1 MINEYISVRNLKF
14 LLYEVFDL
22 NKIFEIERFQDFSEK
37 ETIELLLSTAKDL
50 GDKHLYPLFKPVDK
64 AKAYYDEKEKQI
76 KVHPDTY
83 KILQMIGEGGWIG
96 SYADYD
102 SWGQQMPHVVYN
114 AGKLIMHAA
123 NSNLVSY
130 ALLTDGAANLIRSFG
145 TQEQKETYI
154 PNMSTNKWQGTMAL
168 TEPQAGSSLADIV
181 TKAIPQ
187 DDGTYRIQGQKI
199 YISGGDYQDVEN
211 VIHLTL
217 ARIEGAPAGTK
228 GISLFIVPKHRKENG
243 ALVPNDAVA
252 AGLYGKMGQR
262 GTVAAH
268 MVFGENNDC
277 HGYLVG
283 QQNFGLKYMFQM
295 MNEARIGT
303 GAMAAGMCSGA
314 YYASLKYANERPQGR
329 HPSNKDL
336 STPQVNIIEHADV
349 RRLLLMQKAIT
360 EGAIALVE
368 LCAYLSDLAEHGDES
383 IKQDMHVLLELLT
396 PIVKSYPAEHGILS
410 TSASIQVLGGAGYID
425 EFLPEQYFRDIRI
438 SAIYE
443 GTTAIH
449 GMDILG
455 RKVMMQNGRA
465 FKLLMGE
472 IMKTVELASKEEA
485 LQSYATKLTKT
496 LQDLSA
502 TTQHLGRLAM
512 KERPEVFLADATI
525 YLDYLS
531 LLVVGWLW
539 LKQGVPAQKA
549 LADAAGDEK
558 NFYAGKIAA
567 MKYFFEY
574 ELPKTEIH
582 NKRLMSNERVTL
594 DVKSEYIN

>member
-1 MINEYISVRNLKF
+1 LSNQYISVRNLKF

-22 NKIFEIERFQDFSEK
+22 KKIFDIERFQDYSERD
-37 ETIELLLSTAKDL
+37 TVDMLLSTAKDL
-50 GDKHLYPLFKPVDK
+50 GDKHLYPLFKPMDK
-64 AKAYYDEKEKQI
+64 SKAYYDEDANQI
-76 KVHPDTY
+76 TVHPDTY
-83 KILQMIGEGGWIG
+83 KIIQMIGQGGWIG

-102 SWGQQMPHVVYN
+102 SWGQQMPHVIYN
-114 AGKLIMHAA
+114 AAKLIMHAA

-145 TQEQKETYI
+145 TQEQKDTYI
-154 PNMSTNKWQGTMAL
+154 PDMSTNKWQGTMAL

-187 DDGTYRIQGQKI
+187 EDGTYRIQGQKI
-199 YISGGDYQDVEN
+199 YISGGDYQGVEN

-228 GISLFIVPKHRKENG
+228 GISLFIVPKHRIENG
-243 ALVPNDAVA
+243 SLVPNDAVA

-268 MVFGENNDC
+268 MVFGENEDC

-283 QQNFGLKYMFQM
+283 QENKGLKYMFQM

-303 GAMAAGMCSGA
+303 GAMAAAVCSGA

-336 STPQVNIIEHADV
+336 SAPQVNIIEHADV

-360 EGAIALVE
+360 EGSIALVE
-368 LCAYLSDLAEHGDES
+368 LCAYYSDLAEHGPEEQREDTH
-383 IKQDMHVLLELLT
+383 ILLGLLT

-455 RKVMMQNGRA
+455 RKVMMNNGQA
-465 FKLLMGE
+465 LKLLGKE
-472 IMKTVELASKEEA
+472 IMTTIEAASKDAA
-485 LQSYATKLTKT
+485 LQKYAAQLGSF
-496 LQDLSA
+496 LM
-502 TTQHLGRLAM
+502 QH
-512 KERPEVFLADATI
+512 FI
-525 YLDYLS
+525 
-531 LLVVGWLW
+531 
-539 LKQGVPAQKA
+539 
-549 LADAAGDEK
+549 
-558 NFYAGKIAA
+558 
-567 MKYFFEY
+567 
-574 ELPKTEIH
+574 
-582 NKRLMSNERVTL
+582 
-594 DVKSEYIN
+594 